1 MAKANFELPDGTKVT
16 IEGSP
21 DEVAALLERFGAS
34 EGGKAPKRGTG
45 GRRKT
50 GNERQPPKPRRMGPT
65 EYIRQLK
72 TENFFRTKRTI
83 AEVRGKLEEGA
94 HIYPVTALSA
104 PLYRLVR
111 KRELRRLKEGGT
123 WKYVNP

>member
-1 MAKANFELPDGTKVT
+1 MAKANFVLPDGTKVA
-16 IEGSP
+16 IDGSS
-21 DEVAALLERFGAS
+21 DEVAALLERFATS
-34 EGGKAPKRGTG
+34 EATRVPKR
-45 GRRKT
+45 RNVR
-50 GNERQPPKPRRMGPT
+50 PRRSGRARQSTKRKRTGPT

-72 TENFFRTKRTI
+72 TENFFQTKRTI
-83 AEVRGKLEEGA
+83 AEVRDKLEADA

-111 KRELRRLKEGGT
+111 KRELRRLREGGT

>member
-1 MAKANFELPDGTKVT
+1 MAKANLVLSDGTKVM
-16 IEGSP
+16 IDGSP
-21 DEVAALLERFGAS
+21 DEVAALLERLGAS
-34 EGGKAPKRGTG
+34 VPGKTPNRRTR
-45 GRRKT
+45 GRRRT
-50 GNERQPPKPRRMGPT
+50 GATRQLAKAKRMGPT
-65 EYIRQLK
+65 EYIRQLR

-83 AEVRGKLEEGA
+83 AEVRDKLEEGA

-111 KRELRRLKEGGT
+111 KRELRRIKEGGT